1 MYTRKCGTCVHFFV
15 KPNEIEVAQHAP
27 HISACQPGMPHCL
40 GGQVR
45 GACGLWQE
53 RAEKGM
59 PMPLGMGPA
68 IDSTFS
74 CKLWERGGPS
84 VKQIGSFNTD
94 NSEKETV
101 ASAIGGLASPLAV
114 IAGIVA
120 AGAIKNFISKKSD
133 DYEYE
138 GDAMYQQLDDF
149 YYE

>member
-15 KPNEIEVAQHAP
+15 KPIEVEVAQHAP

-45 GACGLWQE
+45 GACALWQE

-84 VKQIGSFNTD
+84 VKQIGSFNTG
-94 NSEKETV
+94 NTSEQKKGITEHAT
-101 ASAIGGLASPLAV
+101 SPLAI

-120 AGAIKNFISKKSD
+120 LGAVKKITSSKEE
-133 DYEYE
+133 EYK
-138 GDAMYQQLDDF
+138 GDALFQQFDDF

>member
-15 KPNEIEVAQHAP
+15 KPIEVEVAQHAP

-45 GACGLWQE
+45 GACALWQE

-74 CKLWERGGPS
+74 CKLWKRGGPS
-84 VKQIGSFNTD
+84 VKQIGSFNTG
-94 NSEKETV
+94 NTV
-101 ASAIGGLASPLAV
+101 EQKKGITEHATSPLAI

-120 AGAIKNFISKKSD
+120 LGAVKKITSSKEE
-133 DYEYE
+133 EYK
-138 GDAMYQQLDDF
+138 GDALFEQFDDF